1 MLVFLGL
8 LAWIQWGWCYR
19 GYYGFGYRDGY
30 GYGYGYNY
38 CRDRDEPSANL
49 ALHDSQRLVLPST
62 NIEPAPGDQDII
74 LIVVQ
79 NVDAHNVI
87 DISVTVEVTSAARK
101 RSPVSL
107 PVICPP
113 VYTSNEVAFLATQTA
128 VTCRAVYTLTTE
140 DIVNGNVIHTQS
152 MAIGT
157 VEGTSM
163 TTIAEPGMSQLTV
176 NNVQL
181 PEGAIVVMP
190 GPTGPTGPVNVV
202 SGPCILTPPHTSLVC
217 SAANQLQLLFCDLS
231 SNATQQGNI
240 YMCVDDNWTFYG
252 NAGPGSG
259 PAGPP
264 GVTIYSA
271 TCSGGPPPTSVTS
284 PAFTCNAAFNLNMVV
299 CSGASVNTNAGF
311 VYECLCQPICAW
323 LAVANLNG
331 FLTWRWEWSNAGA
344 ISNLHNVWSNV
355 NYLALDSTGT
365 WYCTFEGAFV
375 STGATATCPLTVG
388 ISTVSESD
396 AWVTNSNR
404 QITSGPEVGVYEPI
418 TSVLT
423 NGFVFISSA
432 PETIY
437 ATAGIG
443 NSPTGCGA
451 YQIDHGGCT
460 LRCLKLQAA

>member
-1 MLVFLGL
+1 MLLFVLVLAGMGAL
-8 LAWIQWGWCYR
+8 LWSQWGWCYGR
-19 GYYGFGYRDGY
+19 EGCHHHHHNEQDNR
-30 GYGYGYNY
+30 N
-38 CRDRDEPSANL
+38 ANL
-49 ALHDSQRLVLPST
+49 VLHDSQRLSFTSVEVIPQ
-62 NIEPAPGDQDII
+62 AGDEDII
-74 LIVVQ
+74 LIMVQ
-79 NVDAHNVI
+79 NVDDHNVV
-87 DISVTVEVTSAARK
+87 DIAVTVEVTSAAHK
-101 RSPVSL
+101 RSSVAPPV
-107 PVICPP
+107 VCPP
-113 VYTSNEVAFLATQTA
+113 LYVDNVLPFLASKA
-128 VTCRAVYTLTTE
+128 SVTCRAVYTLTTA
-140 DIVNGNVIHTQS
+140 DIVNDNTIYTQS
-152 MAIGT
+152 MATGI
-157 VEGTSM
+157 VQ
-163 TTIAEPGMSQLTV
+163 TTETTTMAEPGMSQLTV

-284 PAFTCNAAFNLNMVV
+284 PAFTCNAAFNLNMVM

-323 LAVANLNG
+323 VAVANLNG

-451 YQIDHGGCT
+451 YQIDYGGCT